1 MERLLDKKV
10 CIITGTAQGIGKKI
24 AEQFSA
30 DGAVVYACDRLEGIM
45 DGWAKQCTREYNIR
59 VIPLYFDVTDTVA
72 VKKALMQVYKAEGRI
87 DVLVNNAGVVFNKKI
102 GMITRPE
109 IEIMFRVNVI
119 AVIEWYNW
127 FRV

>member
-45 DGWAKQCTREYNIR
+45 DGWGTQ
-59 VIPLYFDVTDTVA
+59 
-72 VKKALMQVYKAEGRI
+72 G
-87 DVLVNNAGVVFNKKI
+87 
-102 GMITRPE
+102 
-109 IEIMFRVNVI
+109 
-119 AVIEWYNW
+119 
-127 FRV
+127 

>member
-1 MERLLDKKV
+1 MYYYRNSARDR
-10 CIITGTAQGIGKKI
+10 KKI

-72 VKKALMQVYKAEGRI
+72 VKKHLCRCIRLK
-87 DVLVNNAGVVFNKKI
+87 DVL
-102 GMITRPE
+102 TCL
-109 IEIMFRVNVI
+109 
-119 AVIEWYNW
+119 
-127 FRV
+127 